1 MKKCSFCAEEIQD
14 DAIKCRYCGEF
25 LNKTKKENSNTDL
38 ENKETSNNDWENMS
52 IFSKIITI
60 IVGGFFIIFLVIA
73 FITNDWENEKRTK
86 QKLQQESDVNS
97 KIEYDGV
104 YCLAKSGFV
113 YSSASGCGDDGDKII
128 SSEIYFDIRNKII
141 NGIEHYKFLGGEKNE
156 NNQDN
161 ESVEDERLELEKER
175 LEIEKK
181 RLQEDKKGNALE
193 GWKFLGD
200 IFGLW

>member
-1 MKKCSFCAEEIQD
+1 M
-14 DAIKCRYCGEF
+14 
-25 LNKTKKENSNTDL
+25 
-38 ENKETSNNDWENMS
+38 
-52 IFSKIITI
+52 
-60 IVGGFFIIFLVIA
+60 
-73 FITNDWENEKRTK
+73 FITP
-86 QKLQQESDVNS
+86 
-97 KIEYDGV
+97 
-104 YCLAKSGFV
+104 KSFFNK
-113 YSSASGCGDDGDKII
+113 D

-141 NGIEHYKFLGGEKNE
+141 NGIEHYKFLSGEKNE